1 MDDLKLRYR
10 CSNCKNLESHDATT
24 KRKRKCEKCGT
35 NLTEITEKDYQHY
48 KSKKEKKEEK
58 EDKKESKN
66 KDKKDKKKKRSEK
79 DDDSSDTEGKK
90 TKHKLKRSNS
100 TKYIEDKN
108 YKLKKQDNDEDDSYH
123 NTINTT
129 KKDKK
134 NKENREKKNRR
145 KSLEKL
151 GPVLSKVVNNIFKGG
166 KHLEKGLKKLQK
178 IDFEKY
184 TGSDNANIKVNHY
197 NDRPTEVFINGE
209 KIKLKND
216 TFDGIFKH
224 FNDFFSGNFQNNY
237 AQNFMSSNQ
246 SYFGESSNIRYHNN
260 TTTNIISNDQDDSEE
275 EEDSEQIKKD
285 KLAKLKKIK
294 LTEKYCKK
302 GKNDKLELPS
312 CCICLNEIKIGKHSI
327 LLPCAHLFHYK
338 CGANWLKDNSTCPM
352 CRQEID

>member
-1 MDDLKLRYR
+1 MNDLKLRYR
-10 CSNCKNLESHDATT
+10 CSSCKNLESHDATT
-24 KRKRKCEKCGT
+24 KKKRKCEKCGT
-35 NLTEITEKDYQHY
+35 YLTEITEKDYQHY
-48 KSKKEKKEEK
+48 KSKKEKKEDK
-58 EDKKESKN
+58 EDKKEGKN
-66 KDKKDKKKKRSEK
+66 KDKKDKKKKKSEK
-79 DDDSSDTEGKK
+79 DDDSSDTEKK
-90 TKHKLKRSNS
+90 KSKHKLKRSNS
-100 TKYIEDKN
+100 TKNIDDKN
-108 YKLKKQDNDEDDSYH
+108 YKLKKQDNDEDDLNQS
-123 NTINTT
+123 TISTA

-134 NKENREKKNRR
+134 KEIKEKKNRR

-184 TGSDNANIKVNHY
+184 TGTDSANIKVNHY
-197 NDRPTEVFINGE
+197 NDRPTEVFVNGE
-209 KIKLKND
+209 KIKLKHD

-246 SYFGESSNIRYHNN
+246 SYFGESPNIRYNNN
-260 TTTNIISNDQDDSEE
+260 TTTNIINNGDDDSEN
-275 EEDSEQIKKD
+275 EEDSEQIKED
-285 KLAKLKKIK
+285 KLAKLRKFK

-312 CCICLNEIKIGKHSI
+312 CCICLSEIKIGKHSI

-338 CGANWLKDNSTCPM
+338 CGANWLKDNRTCPM
-352 CRQEID
+352 CRQEI

>member
-24 KRKRKCEKCGT
+24 KKKRKCEKCGT

-58 EDKKESKN
+58 EDKKEGKK
-66 KDKKDKKKKRSEK
+66 KDKKDKKKKKSEK
-79 DDDSSDTEGKK
+79 DDDSSDTEDKK
-90 TKHKLKRSNS
+90 SKHKLKRSNS
-100 TKYIEDKN
+100 TKNIDDKN
-108 YKLKKQDNDEDDSYH
+108 YKLKKQDNEEDNLSQS
-123 NTINTT
+123 II
-129 KKDKK
+129 KDKK
-134 NKENREKKNRR
+134 KENREKKNRR
-145 KSLEKL
+145 RSLEKL

-184 TGSDNANIKVNHY
+184 TGTDNANIKVNHY
-197 NDRPTEVFINGE
+197 NDRPTEVFVNGE
-209 KIKLKND
+209 KIKLKHD

-246 SYFGESSNIRYHNN
+246 SYFGESPNIRYNNN
-260 TTTNIISNDQDDSEE
+260 TTTNIINNGDDDSEN
-275 EEDSEQIKKD
+275 EEDSEQIKED
-285 KLAKLKKIK
+285 KLAKLRKFK

-312 CCICLNEIKIGKHSI
+312 CCICLSEIKLGKHSI

-352 CRQEID
+352 CRQEI

>member
-24 KRKRKCEKCGT
+24 KKKRKCEKCGT
-35 NLTEITEKDYQHY
+35 NLTEITEKDYKHY
-48 KSKKEKKEEK
+48 KSKKEKNEEK
-58 EDKKESKN
+58 EDKKEGKN
-66 KDKKDKKKKRSEK
+66 KDKKDKKKKKSEK
-79 DDDSSDTEGKK
+79 DDDSSDTEDKK
-90 TKHKLKRSNS
+90 SKHKLKRSNS
-100 TKYIEDKN
+100 TKNIDDKN
-108 YKLKKQDNDEDDSYH
+108 YKLKKQDNDEDNLNQS
-123 NTINTT
+123 TI
-129 KKDKK
+129 KDKK
-134 NKENREKKNRR
+134 KENKEKRNRHR
-145 KSLEKL
+145 SLEKL

-184 TGSDNANIKVNHY
+184 TGTDNANIKVNHY
-197 NDRPTEVFINGE
+197 NDRPTEVFVNGE
-209 KIKLKND
+209 KIKLKHD

-246 SYFGESSNIRYHNN
+246 SYFGESPNIRYNNN
-260 TTTNIISNDQDDSEE
+260 TTTNIINNGDDDSEN
-275 EEDSEQIKKD
+275 EEDSEQIKED
-285 KLAKLKKIK
+285 KLAKLRKFK

-312 CCICLNEIKIGKHSI
+312 CCICLSEIKLGKHSI

-352 CRQEID
+352 CRQEI

>member
-24 KRKRKCEKCGT
+24 KKKRKCEKCGT

-58 EDKKESKN
+58 EDKKEGKN
-66 KDKKDKKKKRSEK
+66 KDKKDKKKKKSEK
-79 DDDSSDTEGKK
+79 DDNSSDTEDKK
-90 TKHKLKRSNS
+90 SKHKLKRSNS
-100 TKYIEDKN
+100 TKNIDDKN
-108 YKLKKQDNDEDDSYH
+108 YKLKKQDNEEDNLSQS
-123 NTINTT
+123 II
-129 KKDKK
+129 KDKK
-134 NKENREKKNRR
+134 KENREKKNRR
-145 KSLEKL
+145 RSLEKL

-184 TGSDNANIKVNHY
+184 TGTDNANIKVNHY
-197 NDRPTEVFINGE
+197 NDRPTEVFVNGE
-209 KIKLKND
+209 KIKLKHD

-246 SYFGESSNIRYHNN
+246 SYFGESPNIRYNNN
-260 TTTNIISNDQDDSEE
+260 TTTNIINNGDDDSEN
-275 EEDSEQIKKD
+275 EEDSEQIKED
-285 KLAKLKKIK
+285 KLAKLRKFK

-302 GKNDKLELPS
+302 GKNDNLELPS
-312 CCICLNEIKIGKHSI
+312 CCICLSEIKLGKHSI

-352 CRQEID
+352 CRQEI